1 MEKIKNFFSKHGM
14 VSVIVLILLMFMQT
28 CSKNRKISRITKERN
43 KLEIQND
50 SLSKLIPSQENL
62 LILQYKAE
70 FGVYNKLNNEIL
82 LKYKDRQ
89 SQITELQRTTIVP
102 SINELSHKIK
112 ELEK

>member
-70 FGVYNKLNNEIL
+70 FGVYNKLNNEMSKL
-82 LKYKDRQ
+82 NRQEQLKNFQTQFIIPPKEQ
-89 SQITELQRTTIVP
+89 LENK
-102 SINELSHKIK
+102 INEL
-112 ELEK
+112 EK

>member
-1 MEKIKNFFSKHGM
+1 MEKIKNFFNKHGM
-14 VSVIVLILLMFMQT
+14 VSVIVLVLLMSMQT
-28 CSKNRKISRITKERN
+28 CGKNSKITKLTKERN
-43 KLEIQND
+43 KLEVQND

-89 SQITELQRTTIVP
+89 SQITELQQKTIAP
-102 SINELSHKIK
+102 SIIDLSDKIK